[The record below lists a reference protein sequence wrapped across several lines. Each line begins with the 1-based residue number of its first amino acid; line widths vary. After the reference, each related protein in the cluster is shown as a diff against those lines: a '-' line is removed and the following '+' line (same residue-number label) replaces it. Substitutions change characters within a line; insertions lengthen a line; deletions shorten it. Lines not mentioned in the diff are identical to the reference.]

1 MNGLH
6 DMGGMGGFGPVQVE
20 EGEPVFHHP
29 WERRVFGLVAGS
41 AARRLAGSTD
51 AFRFAIERMPPAHY
65 LQAPY
70 YERWLTALATLL
82 VEKGVI
88 TREELVRRAGGSF
101 PLSQPVPPLR
111 LPTATR
117 SQAPRFGVGDS
128 VVVRNEHPGG
138 HTRCPRYVRGKRGT
152 VVRVDGAFRLPDV
165 AAHREVPCA
174 EPAYSVRFAAREL
187 WGKDAAA
194 TESVHVDLWESYL
207 EPPLEP

>member
-6 DMGGMGGFGPVQVE
+6 DMGGMDGFGPVQVE
-20 EGEPVFHHP
+20 PGEPVFHQP

-41 AARRLAGSTD
+41 TARRLAGRTD

-88 TREELVRRAGGSF
+88 TREELMRRTGGSF

-111 LPTATR
+111 LPTAAG
-117 SQAPRFGVGDS
+117 SQTARFAVGDA
-128 VVVRNEHPGG
+128 VAVRNDHPSG

-152 VVRVDGAFRLPDV
+152 IVRVDGAFPLPDV
-165 AAHREVPCA
+165 AAHSNMPCA

-187 WGKDAAA
+187 WGPAAAA
-194 TESVHVDLWESYL
+194 TESVHVDLWQSYL
-207 EPPLEP
+207 EPR

>member
-6 DMGGMGGFGPVQVE
+6 DMGGMDGFGPVQVE
-20 EGEPVFHHP
+20 PGEPVFHHP
-29 WERRVFGLVAGS
+29 WERRVFGLVAAS

-88 TREELVRRAGGSF
+88 TREELVGRAGGSF
-101 PLSQPVPPLR
+101 PLSQPVPALR
-111 LPTATR
+111 LPT
-117 SQAPRFGVGDS
+117 SVDPGAPRFALGDA
-128 VVVRNEHPGG
+128 VVVWNDHPSG

-152 VVRVDGAFRLPDV
+152 IVRVDGAFRLPDV
-165 AAHREVPCA
+165 AAHGNVACA

-187 WGKDAAA
+187 WGTAAAA
-194 TESVHVDLWESYL
+194 TDCVHVDLWESYL
-207 EPPLEP
+207 EPR